1 MTRDM
6 TARASPVVR
15 GPRPLS
21 AYEEKLVAKERARA
35 RASRRGRCAPRRFR
49 SRGARRAGSVSAE
62 DLDSIDYAPHGMEDA
77 VANLRNRKRNEEAR
91 SQRGRARA
99 FRTDA
104 VENGP
109 SSLCRP
115 PDRSLRPA
123 EARLLAGS
131 ACPPRPDRPG
141 SPDETR
147 RAARSL
153 RARGLKARVWI
164 PFEFEGIVLTVPRRD
179 FGVVRG
185 VECGQ
190 P

>member
-1 MTRDM
+1 MLALHAAVD
-6 TARASPVVR
+6 ARPVDFAPEEPVGLVR
-15 GPRPLS
+15 YLP
-21 AYEEKLVAKERARA
+21 
-35 RASRRGRCAPRRFR
+35 
-49 SRGARRAGSVSAE
+49 E

-123 EARLLAGS
+123 GGLDCSPGPPVRRGPIAGFARRDAPGRPLASS
-131 ACPPRPDRPG
+131 AG
-141 SPDETR
+141 LEG
-147 RAARSL
+147 AR
-153 RARGLKARVWI
+153 WI
-164 PFEFEGIVLTVPRRD
+164 PLNLKELF
-179 FGVVRG
+179 
-185 VECGQ
+185 
-190 P
+190 